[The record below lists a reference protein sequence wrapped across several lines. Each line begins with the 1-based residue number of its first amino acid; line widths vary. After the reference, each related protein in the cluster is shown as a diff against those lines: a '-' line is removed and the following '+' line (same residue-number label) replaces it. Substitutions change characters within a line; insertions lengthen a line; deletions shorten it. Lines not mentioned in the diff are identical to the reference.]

1 VSTLDLFSPA
11 TTAWFTSAFDAPTP
25 AQTLGWA
32 SIASGRHTLIH
43 APTGSGKTL
52 AAFLWSIDRLMTSP
66 APPPTE
72 RCRVLYVSPLKALA
86 YDVDRNLRAPLTGI
100 GVEASRLGA
109 GTVGMTVGMRT
120 GDTSAKE
127 RQAMLRTPPDLLI
140 TTPESL
146 YLMLTSRARNVL
158 SSIDT
163 VIIDEVHAI
172 AGTKRGAHLSLSLE
186 RLEALCRTPP
196 QRIGLSATQR
206 PLETISAFL
215 GGGASDGERW
225 TPRPVDIVDAPRDRE
240 LDIEIVVPVT
250 DMTNPSADLSSA
262 DSDLVNRSIW
272 PAMYPRLL
280 ELVREHRSTILFV
293 NSRGLAERVAA
304 EINRLA
310 DEELVQAHHGSVSR
324 EKRLDIED
332 RLKRGDLRA
341 VVATSTLELGIDM
354 AAVDLVVLVE
364 SPTSVARGLQRVGR
378 SGHSIGQRSVAKVFP
393 KHRGDLLETA
403 VVVERMYAGAIEET
417 IVPRNPIDV
426 LAQQLVA
433 MAAMDDLDIEE
444 THALVR
450 RAMPFQDLTRATFES
465 VLDML
470 TGRYPSDDFA
480 ELRPRLNWDRS
491 TGTVTARSS
500 ARLLAVTNPGTIPDR
515 GLYTVHLPE
524 GGRVGELDEE
534 MVYESRPGDVFIL
547 GSTSWRIQDIDHDR
561 VVVTPAPGSPA
572 AKMPFWHGDAPGRP
586 VELGRAVGAFTRT
599 IGALEP
605 AEARNHLVAEYRLD
619 DLAAGNL
626 VAFIGD
632 EKSATGVLP
641 TDRTIV
647 VERFRDEIGDWRIV
661 VLSPFGGRVHA
672 PWALA
677 IRSLYRQRSGG
688 AVDVLW
694 SDDGIVL
701 RFPDVDTPPDTMII
715 HVDPTEAEEAVINEV
730 GDTALF
736 TSRFRESAA
745 RALLLPRRRPG
756 TRTPLWLQRRKAANL
771 LEVTR
776 GFGSF
781 PVMLETYREVLQD
794 HFDVPALISLLTEI
808 QRRTTR
814 IIDVDTDGPSPFASS
829 LMFDFVASFMYEYD
843 APVAERRA
851 TALMLD
857 RSLLA
862 ELLGEPEFRELL
874 DPTVI
879 DEVEADLQHL
889 SEDRRVRSA
898 DGLADLLRD
907 LGPLGVDDIRARL
920 VDRSDA
926 EPWLDELAASGRV
939 FRGNLDRSEVWLAA
953 EDVARMRD
961 SVGMQP
967 PRGVPSDLLTPVE
980 DPLGDVVGRYARTHG
995 PFALEDAA
1003 SGTGLGKATVLEILA
1018 RLATED
1024 KVRPGAYRPGGT
1036 QQEWVSTEVL
1046 RRLRR
1051 RSLAALRHQVEAV
1064 ETNVYSSFLPSWH
1077 GIGAAQAIDLH
1088 DVLAKL
1094 AGAPVP
1100 ASVFESDIL
1109 AARNID
1115 PSRSRGID
1123 DLLSSGEVVWFG
1135 IESVGPRDGRI
1146 GIASR
1151 ATSHILAPGPVE
1163 GPQDTT
1169 MHAGIMEHLDRHGA
1183 SFFDEIYATTGGGDP
1198 MDLADALWD
1207 LVWSRHVTNDSLAP
1221 LRAFTS
1227 RRQRRPRRPTLVTVP
1242 PHGSGR
1248 WYLTSRLRLAEATP
1262 EERALAISHML
1273 LDRHGIVTRDAVMGE
1288 GIPGGFTGIYRA
1300 LSSLE
1305 DIGSVRRGYF
1315 VEGMGGA
1322 QFATPGAIERLR
1334 IGDRFTDT
1342 VIASTDP
1349 ANAYGASVPW
1359 PDTEGRPERRAGA
1372 SIAWVDGSLVAW
1384 MDPSGRSVATFGDAE
1399 DPISA
1404 GIEML
1409 ARRHGKASISRID
1422 GNEAA
1427 VHRFATKLVEHG
1439 FTAGYKGFTV
1449 RPVAREERRSP

>member
-1 VSTLDLFSPA
+1 
-11 TTAWFTSAFDAPTP
+11 
-25 AQTLGWA
+25 
-32 SIASGRHTLIH
+32 
-43 APTGSGKTL
+43 
-52 AAFLWSIDRLMTSP
+52 
-66 APPPTE
+66 
-72 RCRVLYVSPLKALA
+72 
-86 YDVDRNLRAPLTGI
+86 
-100 GVEASRLGA
+100 
-109 GTVGMTVGMRT
+109 
-120 GDTSAKE
+120 
-127 RQAMLRTPPDLLI
+127 
-140 TTPESL
+140 
-146 YLMLTSRARNVL
+146 
-158 SSIDT
+158 
-163 VIIDEVHAI
+163 
-172 AGTKRGAHLSLSLE
+172 
-186 RLEALCRTPP
+186 
-196 QRIGLSATQR
+196 
-206 PLETISAFL
+206 
-215 GGGASDGERW
+215 
-225 TPRPVDIVDAPRDRE
+225 
-240 LDIEIVVPVT
+240 
-250 DMTNPSADLSSA
+250 
-262 DSDLVNRSIW
+262 
-272 PAMYPRLL
+272 
-280 ELVREHRSTILFV
+280 
-293 NSRGLAERVAA
+293 
-304 EINRLA
+304 
-310 DEELVQAHHGSVSR
+310 
-324 EKRLDIED
+324 
-332 RLKRGDLRA
+332 
-341 VVATSTLELGIDM
+341 
-354 AAVDLVVLVE
+354 
-364 SPTSVARGLQRVGR
+364 
-378 SGHSIGQRSVAKVFP
+378 
-393 KHRGDLLETA
+393 
-403 VVVERMYAGAIEET
+403 
-417 IVPRNPIDV
+417 
-426 LAQQLVA
+426 
-433 MAAMDDLDIEE
+433 
-444 THALVR
+444 
-450 RAMPFQDLTRATFES
+450 
-465 VLDML
+465 
-470 TGRYPSDDFA
+470 
-480 ELRPRLNWDRS
+480 
-491 TGTVTARSS
+491 
-500 ARLLAVTNPGTIPDR
+500 
-515 GLYTVHLPE
+515 
-524 GGRVGELDEE
+524 
-534 MVYESRPGDVFIL
+534 
-547 GSTSWRIQDIDHDR
+547 
-561 VVVTPAPGSPA
+561 
-572 AKMPFWHGDAPGRP
+572 
-586 VELGRAVGAFTRT
+586 
-599 IGALEP
+599 
-605 AEARNHLVAEYRLD
+605 
-619 DLAAGNL
+619 
-626 VAFIGD
+626 
-632 EKSATGVLP
+632 
-641 TDRTIV
+641 
-647 VERFRDEIGDWRIV
+647 
-661 VLSPFGGRVHA
+661 
-672 PWALA
+672 
-677 IRSLYRQRSGG
+677 GG

-694 SDDGIVL
+694 SDDGIIL
-701 RFPDVDTPPDTMII
+701 RFPDVDTPPDTAII
-715 HVDPTEAEEAVINEV
+715 HVDPTEAEEAVIDEV

-794 HFDVPALISLLTEI
+794 HFDVPALISLLTEV

-814 IIDVDTDGPSPFASS
+814 IIDIDTDGPSPFATS

-874 DPTVI
+874 DPSVV

-907 LGPLGVDDIRARL
+907 LGPLGIDDIRARL

-926 EPWLDELAASGRV
+926 EAWLSELAGSGRAY
-939 FRGNLDRSEVWLAA
+939 RGSLDRSEVWLAA

-995 PFALEDAA
+995 PFTLEDAA
-1003 SGTGLGKATVLEILA
+1003 SGTGLGRATVLEVLT

-1051 RSLAALRHQVEAV
+1051 RSLAALRQQVEAV
-1064 ETNVYSSFLPSWH
+1064 DTGVYSSFLPSWH
-1077 GIGAAQAIDLH
+1077 GVGATGAGSSQAMDLH

-1094 AGAPVP
+1094 SGAPVP

-1109 AARNID
+1109 AARSLD
-1115 PSRSRGID
+1115 PARGRGID
-1123 DLLSSGEVVWFG
+1123 DLLASGEVVWFG
-1135 IESVGPRDGRI
+1135 IEPVGPRDGRI
-1146 GIASR
+1146 AIASR

-1163 GPQDTT
+1163 DPQDTA
-1169 MHAGIMEHLDRHGA
+1169 MHTGIMEHLDRHGA

-1227 RRQRRPRRPTLVTVP
+1227 RRQRKARRPTLVTVP

-1262 EERALAISHML
+1262 EERALATSHML

-1288 GIPGGFTGIYRA
+1288 GVPGGFTGIYRA

-1334 IGDRFTDT
+1334 MGTPVPDT

-1359 PDTEGRPERRAGA
+1359 PETEGRPERRAGA
-1372 SIAWVDGSLVAW
+1372 SIAWVDGSMVAW
-1384 MDPSGRSVATFGDAE
+1384 MDPSGRNIATFSDA
-1399 DPISA
+1399 DDAISA

-1422 GNEAA
+1422 GDETAS
-1427 VHRFATKLVEHG
+1427 HRLSVKLTEHG

-1449 RPVAREERRSP
+1449 RPTPVRGGRSR